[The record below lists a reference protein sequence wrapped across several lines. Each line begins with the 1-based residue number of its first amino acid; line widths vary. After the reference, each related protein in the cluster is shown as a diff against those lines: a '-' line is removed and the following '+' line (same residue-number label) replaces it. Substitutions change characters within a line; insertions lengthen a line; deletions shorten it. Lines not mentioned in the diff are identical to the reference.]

1 MSMQP
6 VKTINIEEMK
16 HMGREVMIQD
26 LFNQV
31 KNVVIY
37 LNTNIIEITDM
48 SKETPASIEHPQ
60 AEPAKKSILSGLF
73 G

>member
-1 MSMQP
+1 MNMQP

-48 SKETPASIEHPQ
+48 SKETPASAEHPQ
-60 AEPAKKSILSGLF
+60 PESAKKSILSGLF